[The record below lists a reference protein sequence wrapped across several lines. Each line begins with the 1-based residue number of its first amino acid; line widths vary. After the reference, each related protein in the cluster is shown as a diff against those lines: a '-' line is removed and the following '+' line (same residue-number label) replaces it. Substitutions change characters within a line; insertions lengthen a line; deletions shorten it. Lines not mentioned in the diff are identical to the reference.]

1 MKWLSTIFFLLL
13 LGIESICNTAS
24 AESLLDARQGFTT
37 TLAKKEVDGAPVS
50 DPPKNV
56 LQSVKYNSPVG
67 DLAAYTTPS
76 PQDGKR
82 HPAIIWIFGGLS
94 NSINETA
101 WASATSDNDQSAS
114 AFRDAGII
122 MMYTS
127 LRGGNRNPG
136 FHESFFGEVND
147 ILSALDYLEK
157 KDYVDPKR
165 IYLGGH
171 STGGTLALLVAE
183 STDQFRSIFSFGPVS
198 DVRAYGA
205 DALVFDITKKKE
217 FELRAPV
224 KWLNAISKPTFVFE
238 GTDKPSN
245 REAFHILL
253 KASTNPLI
261 HFYSIQGKNHFSTLA
276 PITKVIATK
285 ILLDDGPSSNIQF
298 TQEELEGGSSF
309 QKATQDQAIQVDP
322 KLALAYNSRGFLYY
336 QQKNY
341 EKAINDYNEAI
352 TGWYGDRAG
361 DCRLD
366 FGVPHGTTARVTRSG
381 ALGTSPP

>member
-1 MKWLSTIFFLLL
+1 VGEGKMTLASGSQTGVLYRIFRPATTACVVRTFRQHFAMKLPSTIVFALL

-24 AESLLDARQGFTT
+24 AESLLDVRQGFTT
-37 TLAKKEVDGAPVS
+37 TLTKKDVDGAPVP

-56 LQSVKYNSPVG
+56 LQSVKYNSPIG
-67 DLAAYTTPS
+67 DLAAYITPS
-76 PQDGKR
+76 PRDGKL
-82 HPAIIWIFGGLS
+82 HPAMIWIFGGFS

-101 WASATSDNDQSAS
+101 WASATPDNDQSAR

-122 MMYTS
+122 MMYPS

-136 FHESFFGEVND
+136 YHESFYGEVND
-147 ILSALDYLEK
+147 ILSALDYLAKQE
-157 KDYVDPKR
+157 YVDPKR

-198 DVRAYGA
+198 DVRGYGA
-205 DALVFDITKKKE
+205 DALVFDISKGKE

-224 KWLNAISKPTFVFE
+224 KWLHAVSKPTFVFE

-245 REAFHILL
+245 IASFNILL

-276 PITKVIATK
+276 PITKVIAAK
-285 ILLDDGPSSNIQF
+285 ILLDGGPSSNIQF
-298 TQEELEGGSSF
+298 TQKELEGGS
-309 QKATQDQAIQVDP
+309 
-322 KLALAYNSRGFLYY
+322 
-336 QQKNY
+336 
-341 EKAINDYNEAI
+341 
-352 TGWYGDRAG
+352 
-361 DCRLD
+361 
-366 FGVPHGTTARVTRSG
+366 
-381 ALGTSPP
+381 